1 MEIGSPTLPH
11 CDNHSSS
18 DESVDNTN
26 YGDLHTPDCPI
37 EVKPFVGRNFP
48 TLEKAIQ
55 FYENYGRRVGFDTI
69 KCGSKKIDQLTI
81 WFYMACSR
89 EGEKRVQD
97 KQAKGRRKSNKC
109 GCNARVAFKFDSDR
123 GYVINNLNEE
133 HNHPM
138 VLPNHQKF
146 MRLNRVL
153 DDVHQKFITDCV
165 GFNIGPSL
173 TFKLLTELMGGYE
186 SVGCTVLDVRNYTQ
200 GIRRYAEG
208 HDAQMILDELRKKKE
223 SCDAFT
229 YEYKFV
235 KCMGGAPK
243 LIITDQDLGMK
254 VAIEEVLVNTRHRWC
269 MWHIMEKV
277 AEKVP
282 KSLLGN
288 GDFKELNSC
297 VWSELIEPTE
307 FEDTWHKIMEE
318 YELEDTDWFSTVF
331 RSRQYWVPTYF
342 SDFPASSLIK
352 TTYVSESQNS
362 FFKRYSKSKANLVV
376 FLMNFNNALEAQ
388 RHKTAKLDYIDV
400 NTTSTLKTQWL
411 IEKYA
416 STIFTDSAFKE
427 IQDQILEAYNHCI
440 SADIDQTHE
449 LTSILR
455 DARQQ
460 IFSDGVV
467 LSATQ
472 KKQCIESFYGG
483 EKSLAVE
490 VHPPEVVK
498 TKGHTSRLQP
508 RLEKAMRLKNKPV
521 RQCKKCH

>member
-1 MEIGSPTLPH
+1 MEMGSPPLPH
-11 CDNHSSS
+11 CDNYSSS

-97 KQAKGRRKSNKC
+97 KQAERRRKSKKC

-153 DDVHQKFITDCV
+153 DDVHQKFITDCAGV
-165 GFNIGPSL
+165 NIGPSL

-200 GIRRYAEG
+200 DIRRYAEG

-229 YEYKFV
+229 YENIRYSMIFAPFTGKDNHGRAVTFGAGLLCSESADSFSWIFRQFV
-235 KCMGGAPK
+235 KCMGIAPK

-254 VAIEEVLVNTRHRWC
+254 VAVEEVLVNTRHRWC
-269 MWHIMEKV
+269 MWHIMAKV

-282 KSLLGN
+282 KSLLGDA
-288 GDFKELNSC
+288 DFKELNSC
-297 VWSELIEPTE
+297 V
-307 FEDTWHKIMEE
+307 
-318 YELEDTDWFSTVF
+318 
-331 RSRQYWVPTYF
+331 
-342 SDFPASSLIK
+342 
-352 TTYVSESQNS
+352 
-362 FFKRYSKSKANLVV
+362 
-376 FLMNFNNALEAQ
+376 
-388 RHKTAKLDYIDV
+388 
-400 NTTSTLKTQWL
+400 
-411 IEKYA
+411 
-416 STIFTDSAFKE
+416 
-427 IQDQILEAYNHCI
+427 
-440 SADIDQTHE
+440 
-449 LTSILR
+449 
-455 DARQQ
+455 
-460 IFSDGVV
+460 
-467 LSATQ
+467 
-472 KKQCIESFYGG
+472 
-483 EKSLAVE
+483 
-490 VHPPEVVK
+490 
-498 TKGHTSRLQP
+498 
-508 RLEKAMRLKNKPV
+508 
-521 RQCKKCH
+521 